1 MKESTKKIKVN
12 VFLWEGNVQTV
23 LSNSSEELEVE
34 FIDAYTK
41 RDYCDIETVSDE
53 DAADEY
59 EKNCRENGF
68 HDADFEI
75 GAYKDPEE
83 DDDEDEEE

>member
-1 MKESTKKIKVN
+1 MKESTKKIKVK

-23 LSNSSEELEVE
+23 LTDSDEKLEVE

-41 RDYCDIETVSDE
+41 RDYGDFETVSDE
-53 DAADEY
+53 DAAEEY
-59 EKNCRENGF
+59 ENNCRNNGF

-75 GAYKDPEE
+75 GSYKNPEE
-83 DDDEDEEE
+83 DDENEDW